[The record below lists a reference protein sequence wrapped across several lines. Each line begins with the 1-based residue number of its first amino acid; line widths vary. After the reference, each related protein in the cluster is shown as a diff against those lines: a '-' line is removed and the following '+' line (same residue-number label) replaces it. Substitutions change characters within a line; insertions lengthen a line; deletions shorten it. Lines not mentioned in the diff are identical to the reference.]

1 MGSLLISGQV
11 CNGLWNVSKQNKQ
24 NLSKQEKGGNLR
36 MFLSK
41 TNLNEG
47 YEETALLL
55 NYKAISTAASLL
67 HLQSGSLQIAQ

>member
-11 CNGLWNVSKQNKQ
+11 CNGLWNATKQNKQ

-36 MFLSK
+36 MFLSN

-55 NYKAISTAASLL
+55 NYKAISTAASLYCTCKAAL
-67 HLQSGSLQIAQ
+67 FK